1 MELLLLDVLA
11 LLVVEGTSREAG
23 TSRVTSPI
31 AVAEWSLKSHDARV
45 NLESPPEFKKKRK
58 KKKTTTITLIKSHSQ
73 NIFFAL
79 QTAATMKKKRKEDEE
94 RSQGEMRAQD
104 ATREEEEEGG
114 GWEGRGNPGR
124 SVQRY
129 INIIMNTE

>member
-45 NLESPPEFKKKRK
+45 NLESPPEFKKKK
-58 KKKTTTITLIKSHSQ
+58 KEEEDNNNNINKISQSKHFLCPSNCSHHK
-73 NIFFAL
+73 
-79 QTAATMKKKRKEDEE
+79 KKKRKEDEE

-104 ATREEEEEGG
+104 ATREEGG

>member
-45 NLESPPEFKKKRK
+45 NLESPPEFKKKKKEEEDNNNNINKISQSKHFLCPSNCSHHEK
-58 KKKTTTITLIKSHSQ
+58 KKE
-73 NIFFAL
+73 
-79 QTAATMKKKRKEDEE
+79 KRMRRDHRE
-94 RSQGEMRAQD
+94 RCEHR
-104 ATREEEEEGG
+104 TRRERRKRREEA
-114 GWEGRGNPGR
+114 GRGEEIQ
-124 SVQRY
+124 VDQCKD
-129 INIIMNTE
+129 I

>member
-1 MELLLLDVLA
+1 M
-11 LLVVEGTSREAG
+11 
-23 TSRVTSPI
+23 
-31 AVAEWSLKSHDARV
+31 
-45 NLESPPEFKKKRK
+45 
-58 KKKTTTITLIKSHSQ
+58 
-73 NIFFAL
+73 
-79 QTAATMKKKRKEDEE
+79 KKRKEDEE

-104 ATREEEEEGG
+104 ATREEGG

>member
-45 NLESPPEFKKKRK
+45 NLESPRNLK
-58 KKKTTTITLIKSHSQ
+58 KKKKEEEDNSNNNNINKISQSKHFLCPSNCSHHEK
-73 NIFFAL
+73 A
-79 QTAATMKKKRKEDEE
+79 KGKRMRRVHRE
-94 RSQGEMRAQD
+94 RCEHR
-104 ATREEEEEGG
+104 TRRERRKRREEA
-114 GWEGRGNPGR
+114 GRGEEIQ
-124 SVQRY
+124 VDQCKD
-129 INIIMNTE
+129 I

>member
-45 NLESPPEFKKKRK
+45 NLESPPEFKKKKKEEEDNSNNINKISQSKHFLCPSNCSHHDK
-58 KKKTTTITLIKSHSQ
+58 KKK
-73 NIFFAL
+73 
-79 QTAATMKKKRKEDEE
+79 
-94 RSQGEMRAQD
+94 
-104 ATREEEEEGG
+104 
-114 GWEGRGNPGR
+114 RG
-124 SVQRY
+124 
-129 INIIMNTE
+129 